1 MADDNTIKTAV
12 FEALA
17 QIVVPKTDMPLVDSQ
32 IIETVDVSDGDVTVR
47 ITFPGD
53 WKSTERFA
61 VEDSIYESLNGLA
74 ETKDIT
80 IEASRANAGP
90 KRERAEC
97 AHHTDHPKPQRAQF
111 LVGVGRVIAVASGK
125 GGVGKSTV
133 AVNLALALKKLGYQ
147 TGLLDVD
154 IYGPSLPTLLGVN
167 QKPKISQGRISPVEA
182 HGLRLMSLGF
192 LTDEDAP
199 AIWRAQ
205 IVSRII
211 QQFLLDVD
219 WEGTQFLV
227 VDLPPGTGDAQLT
240 LAQSVPIDGAII
252 VTTPSDLALLDATRG
267 LRMFQTLNVDVL
279 GIVEN
284 MAYHVWSGAEQ
295 LREIIAELREVS
307 GTKKL
312 CERLEKTLDQH
323 EKVFIFGKGGG
334 QREAKRL
341 AVPFLGEI
349 PLDGNL
355 RKSGDT
361 GRPLVAFDE
370 SSPITA
376 RFIDLART
384 VVEAVPL
391 DEPPKGGK
399 KKGLFSFSRS

>member
-12 FEALA
+12 FEAIA
-17 QIVVPKTDMPLVDSQ
+17 QIVVPNTDMRLVDSQ
-32 IIETVDVSDGDVTVR
+32 MIDSVDVSSGDVTVR
-47 ITFPGD
+47 VTFPGD
-53 WKSTERFA
+53 WTSTDRFA
-61 VEDSIYESLNGLA
+61 VEDLIYDSLDGLT

-80 IEASRANAGP
+80 IEASRANAD
-90 KRERAEC
+90 K
-97 AHHTDHPKPQRAQF
+97 KPQATECGHHAHRPEPQQAQF
-111 LVGVGRVIAVASGK
+111 LEGVGRVIAVASGK

-167 QKPKISQGRISPVEA
+167 QKPQIYQGRISPVEA
-182 HGLRLMSLGF
+182 QGLRLMSLGF

-199 AIWRAQ
+199 AIWRAP

-219 WEGTQFLV
+219 WEGTQYLV

-240 LAQSVPIDGAII
+240 LAQSVPIDGAVI
-252 VTTPSDLALLDATRG
+252 VTTPSELALLDATRG
-267 LRMFQTLNVDVL
+267 LQMFQTLNVDVL

-295 LREIIAELREVS
+295 LRGIIADLREVA
-307 GTKKL
+307 GTKKICKQL
-312 CERLEKTLDQH
+312 QKTLDEH
-323 EKVFIFGKGGG
+323 GKVFIFGEGGG
-334 QREAKRL
+334 RREAKRL
-341 AVPFLGEI
+341 DVPFLGEI
-349 PLDGNL
+349 PLDANL

-361 GRPLVAFDE
+361 GKPLVAFDE
-370 SSPITA
+370 SSPISQK
-376 RFIDLART
+376 FIELARNIAG
-384 VVEAVPL
+384 AVPL